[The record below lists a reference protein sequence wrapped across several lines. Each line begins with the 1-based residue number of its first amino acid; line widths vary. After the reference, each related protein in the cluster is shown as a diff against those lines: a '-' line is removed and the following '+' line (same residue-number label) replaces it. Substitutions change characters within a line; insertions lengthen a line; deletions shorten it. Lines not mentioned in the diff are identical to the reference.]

1 MYEKF
6 KTNQTKYEGKKSMDG
21 YLVGME
27 AGLIYWDFVTASY
40 TTDAI
45 ANLQKALHFNLHLT
59 D

>member
-27 AGLIYWDFVTASY
+27 AGLIY
-40 TTDAI
+40 
-45 ANLQKALHFNLHLT
+45 
-59 D
+59 